1 MDRKLPIYT
10 LVLNEDGEDSGIDFV
25 ALVDAPA
32 IERNWFAFKEEKP
45 FKFVTNEERKIVTGA
60 LMIADLP
67 IYRRDNELGEY
78 YVVFDKSQIET
89 MVQRFMK
96 KGFQNN
102 VNEMH
107 DASKKVEG
115 VSMFESFI
123 VDSERGVSAPRGFE
137 GVPEGS
143 WFGSYKVDNEE
154 IWGKVK
160 SGEFMGFSVEG
171 MFKPVPQEETLES
184 EILNIIKDIQ
194 E

>member
-10 LVLNEDGEDSGIDFV
+10 LVLNEDGEDSGVDYV
-25 ALVDAPA
+25 ALVDQPA
-32 IERNWFAFKEEKP
+32 IERNWFAFKEDKKFS
-45 FKFVTNEERKIVTGA
+45 FKADEERKIITGA

-67 IYRRDNELGEY
+67 IYRRDAELGEY
-78 YVVFDKSQIET
+78 YVVFDKAQIET
-89 MVQRFMK
+89 MVQKFMK

-123 VDSERGVSAPRGFE
+123 VDSDRGIAAPRGFE

-143 WFGSYKVDNEE
+143 WFGSYKVDNED
-154 IWGKVK
+154 IWNKVK

-171 MFKPVPQEETLES
+171 MFKPVPMEKTLES
-184 EILNIIKDIQ
+184 EIIDIIKEIQ